1 MDLGIKIRDEKFQVD
16 LFDKRDIFPFSIV
29 RRPQKSS
36 YVQSSIVFSAIG
48 AESLG
53 ITRAS
58 SNPDSFFT
66 AIKPLISLIYWQW
79 VSNGKIKSVIL
90 KFFKQASMRF

>member
-16 LFDKRDIFPFSIV
+16 LFNKRDIFPFSIV
-29 RRPQKSS
+29 RRPHNSS
-36 YVQSSIVFSAIG
+36 YVQSSIVVSAIG

-58 SNPDSFFT
+58 DNPYSFFT

>member
-1 MDLGIKIRDEKFQVD
+1 MKSFKLTSLIKETYF
-16 LFDKRDIFPFSIV
+16 LFLLLEGRT
-29 RRPQKSS
+29 SS

-58 SNPDSFFT
+58 NNPDSFFT

>member
-29 RRPQKSS
+29 RRLQKSS
-36 YVQSSIVFSAIG
+36 YVQSSVVFSAIG

-58 SNPDSFFT
+58 NNPDSFFT

-90 KFFKQASMRF
+90 KFFKQASTRF